1 VTLPAPQP
9 GLVLRYSY
17 LWARDAEQGR
27 EEAGKDRPA
36 VIVLVVQ
43 DAAKQTARVYVLP
56 ITHSH
61 PSAGVEGVEIPAAV
75 AKTAGI
81 DAGRSWVIVSEFN
94 EFAWPGFDLA
104 LVPGRKP
111 TTVAYGF
118 LTPGFFAKVR
128 DRWLKA
134 DAAAKSQGVQRDE

>member
-61 PSAGVEGVEIPAAV
+61 PSAGVEGEIPAAV

-81 DAGRSWVIVSEFN
+81 DAGRSWVIVSEF
-94 EFAWPGFDLA
+94 
-104 LVPGRKP
+104 
-111 TTVAYGF
+111 
-118 LTPGFFAKVR
+118 AKVR
-128 DRWLKA
+128 DRWLEA